1 MLYREIQ
8 VVGIAVGVETL
19 GDVAPLEEDVR
30 GNGLRKPTDFLL
42 KSL

>member
-19 GDVAPLEEDVR
+19 GDVAPLEEDVG
-30 GNGLRKPTDFLL
+30 GNGLRKPVRRG
-42 KSL
+42 S